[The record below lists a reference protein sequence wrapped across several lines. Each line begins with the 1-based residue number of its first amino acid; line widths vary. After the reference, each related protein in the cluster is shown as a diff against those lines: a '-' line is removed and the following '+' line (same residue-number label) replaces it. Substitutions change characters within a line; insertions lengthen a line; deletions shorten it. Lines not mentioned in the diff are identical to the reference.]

1 MKNMLKARQDNISE
15 KDNMIKRFLSNQGE
29 DGEKGT
35 ELNLELMRAGLTIDS
50 LKKEIEKFVEV
61 QGMMSLK
68 ISEL

>member
-1 MKNMLKARQDNISE
+1 MLKARQDNISE